1 MIVRFTQIDYDREM
15 AFIAITDD
23 EHKATELAVGR
34 YLMNPDGQSVEFAL
48 VVADDC
54 HSLGIGTRL
63 MTSLMQSAK
72 AKGMIFFEGEVL
84 AINHPML
91 SLVTQLGFSIE
102 SIGQDQDI
110 VRVVKD
116 LRLTY

>member
-1 MIVRFTQIDYDREM
+1 
-15 AFIAITDD
+15 
-23 EHKATELAVGR
+23 
-34 YLMNPDGQSVEFAL
+34 
-48 VVADDC
+48 
-54 HSLGIGTRL
+54 
-63 MTSLMQSAK
+63 LMQSAK
-72 AKGMIFFEGEVL
+72 AKGMLFFEGEVL